1 MGNKLLTYKR
11 MVNTAVIITETLICG
26 GLFGL
31 FYSWSQGS
39 SWEKTMGVPQTQIML
54 TLMLCYFVTAINT
67 GVSLYNRKV
76 YAYNIVAHVVRNVFV
91 FAILAGC
98 ILTVGHYMD
107 AWSKLFAGYLATL
120 LVCLAAFRLT
130 LRYLVKSYRS
140 RGGNLRF
147 VVLVGSYENN
157 VELYREL
164 TEASYAGFR
173 VIGYFDHEPSNRY
186 PKECPYL
193 GRPEDVTA
201 YLGQHPRVH
210 FLFCCLPQSTAGSA
224 EPIGKQDA
232 ETDI

>member
-11 MVNTAVIITETLICG
+11 MVNTMVIITETLICG

-31 FYSWSQGS
+31 FYSWAQGS

-54 TLMLCYFVTAINT
+54 TLMLCYFITAINT
-67 GVSLYNRKV
+67 GGSLYNRKV
-76 YAYNIVAHVVRNVFV
+76 YAYRIVGHVVQNMFV

-98 ILTVGHYMD
+98 ILTVGHYTD

-120 LVCLAAFRLT
+120 FVCLAVFRLT

-173 VIGYFDHEPSNRY
+173 
-186 PKECPYL
+186 
-193 GRPEDVTA
+193 
-201 YLGQHPRVH
+201 
-210 FLFCCLPQSTAGSA
+210 LF
-224 EPIGKQDA
+224 
-232 ETDI
+232 